1 MEKKPYHVGF
11 IITKIWL
18 ISRQV
23 VLIPTNISF
32 QSAQLFLSRAL
43 RFEDFTL
50 DMVRKA
56 EEMFDFMNLKLQPVS
71 QDFIYKAT
79 HPNTTQDLPHNV
91 HIRDPAT
98 VVSKWWKKLSMP
110 EVKKIQSNCKEAME
124 LWGYM
129 PIKNYNDKHELFDT
143 NFKLL

>member
-1 MEKKPYHVGF
+1 MEKNYHVRGF
-11 IITKIWL
+11 YYHKNMANFEAGCFDTYY
-18 ISRQV
+18 
-23 VLIPTNISF
+23 NISF

-56 EEMFDFMNLKLQPVS
+56 EELFDFMNLKLQPVS

-129 PIKNYNDKHELFDT
+129 PIKNYNAKHELFDT
-143 NFKLL
+143 GVYP